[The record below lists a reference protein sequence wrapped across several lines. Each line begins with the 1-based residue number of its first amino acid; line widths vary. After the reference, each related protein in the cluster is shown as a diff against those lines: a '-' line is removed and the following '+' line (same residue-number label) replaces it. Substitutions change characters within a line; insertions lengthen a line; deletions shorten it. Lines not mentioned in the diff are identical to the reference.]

1 MSTLR
6 PLTPDPCLSDELDPQ
21 APGVCSR
28 PRRLREVRQCWLCL
42 PSGGIRCSS
51 TRARQRQY
59 LNCCDLMLQPCISDG
74 GPPASRLE
82 LSSQEPFFYRE
93 IGYPVSAL
101 WRCVDVNSPVHL
113 PSHIAVIYR
122 RFSLDAA
129 KTPCACIQSVC
140 SPFPQRFVPPHGRTR
155 MHRPRVRPQRGQE
168 RAVQPAGRTN
178 ASAANH
184 WCRA

>member
-1 MSTLR
+1 
-6 PLTPDPCLSDELDPQ
+6 
-21 APGVCSR
+21 
-28 PRRLREVRQCWLCL
+28 
-42 PSGGIRCSS
+42 
-51 TRARQRQY
+51 
-59 LNCCDLMLQPCISDG
+59 MLQPCISDG

-129 KTPCACIQSVC
+129 KTPCACVSDQLAPLPAASVSLLMVEREC
-140 SPFPQRFVPPHGRTR
+140 ILFARALNEAKGAPCCPRAARTPTILIIPYR
-155 MHRPRVRPQRGQE
+155 
-168 RAVQPAGRTN
+168 
-178 ASAANH
+178 S
-184 WCRA
+184 